1 MDIAKLTFS
10 IQQHEG
16 LRLKPYVD
24 TTGNITLSY
33 GVNITAGITQ
43 DEADY
48 LFNSRFQ
55 SALREAQT
63 ESWWQYVADND
74 ARSRAMVEM
83 CYNMGA
89 GGVAGFHDALAAMQ
103 RGDWNACA
111 AGFLNS
117 LWAKQVGQRAQT
129 LAAMILTGEDSAS

>member
-1 MDIAKLTFS
+1 MDIAKLIVS
-10 IQQHEG
+10 IKEHEG

-24 TTGNITLSY
+24 TTGNVTISY
-33 GVNITAGITQ
+33 GVNLSNGISQ

-48 LFNSRFQ
+48 LFGNRFQ

-74 ARSRAMVEM
+74 ARSRAMVELV
-83 CYNMGA
+83 YNLGA
-89 GGVAGFHDALAAMQ
+89 NGVAGFHDALAAMQ

-111 AGFLNS
+111 AAFLDS
-117 LWAKQVGQRAQT
+117 LWARQVKQRAEV
-129 LAAMILTGEDSAS
+129 LAAMLLNGSD